1 MESQK
6 YQDVIQDLL
15 DCVKS
20 CEECVIDS
28 ISGSYPQK
36 MDRCIRLAR
45 DCKDVCSLQAKYL
58 SRNSPIAPNLMSLC
72 VEICMLCAE
81 ECLKHP
87 QSKECKDCHK
97 ACLKCAETCKKQI
110 AELVS

>member
-15 DCVKS
+15 DCAKS
-20 CEECVIDS
+20 CEQCIIDS

-36 MDRCIRLAR
+36 MDKCIRLAR
-45 DCKDVCSLQAKYL
+45 DCKDVCTLQARYL
-58 SRNSPIAPNLMSLC
+58 SRNSPIAQHLMNICEDLC
-72 VEICMLCAE
+72 RLCAE
-81 ECLKHP
+81 ECAQHP
-87 QSKECKDCHK
+87 HSKECKDCYK
-97 ACLKCAETCKKQI
+97 SCMRCADTCRKQM